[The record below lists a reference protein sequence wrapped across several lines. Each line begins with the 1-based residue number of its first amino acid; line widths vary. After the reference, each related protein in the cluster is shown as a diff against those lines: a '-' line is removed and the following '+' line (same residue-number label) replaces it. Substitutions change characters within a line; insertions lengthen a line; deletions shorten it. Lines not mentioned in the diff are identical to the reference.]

1 MKMLHKRLIEVAV
14 LGLMLLVITAPV
26 TKRVWSQFKPQGTI
40 VQGVTP
46 SLGVV
51 PMSVDASGV
60 VQTNI
65 TSTSAQPVTWNAAS
79 AVSVTNAG
87 TSLLI
92 AANTSRKGLIIQN
105 ESTLYYICFGTNSPV
120 SCTTSL
126 QLAPGA
132 NMTLTQAVP
141 SNAWYGIG
149 TSSVAATV
157 VSKDAQ

>member
-65 TSTSAQPVTWNAAS
+65 KGTSAQPVTWNALIS
-79 AVSVTNAG
+79 TVVSTTVT
-87 TSLLI
+87 SQLI
-92 AANTSRKGLIIQN
+92 AANASRKGLMIQN
-105 ESTLYYICFGTNSPV
+105 ESTLYTLWIDNYSPV
-120 SCTTSL
+120 VAGAAL
-126 QLAPGA
+126 QIPPGN

-141 SNAWYGIG
+141 SGAWYGIMSG
-149 TSSVAATV
+149 GSATV
-157 VSKDAQ
+157 VAKDAQ

>member
-1 MKMLHKRLIEVAV
+1 MKLRTKLIEVAV
-14 LGLMLLVITAPV
+14 LGLMLLAITAPI
-26 TKRVWSQFKPQGTI
+26 TKPIWAQFKPQGTI

-65 TSTSAQPVTWNAAS
+65 TGTSAQPVTWNTAS

-92 AANTSRKGLIIQN
+92 AANPSRKGLIIQN
-105 ESTLYYICFGTNSPV
+105 TSTLYGVCIGTNTPV
-120 SCTTSL
+120 SCSASL
-126 QLAPGA
+126 QLPAGG